1 MLLSTNM
8 SEPEHLPD
16 VNGFIPDYLL
26 SSLYDQAKNNPGDE
40 EIAADT
46 LSRVFCRVF
55 GADSKGKTVSWKD
68 VLNRNFLEFEHC
80 SSAVKDTNL
89 RDLIFKSALDKD
101 FNQLFSETGQSVT
114 RRSNCC
120 GLPSVT
126 NTDRWSTQI
135 RTKH

>member
-1 MLLSTNM
+1 M

-26 SSLYDQAKNNPGDE
+26 SSLCDQAKNNPGDE

-46 LSRVFCRVF
+46 LNRVFCRVF

-101 FNQLFSETGQSVT
+101 FNQLFSETGQ
-114 RRSNCC
+114 
-120 GLPSVT
+120 
-126 NTDRWSTQI
+126 
-135 RTKH
+135 